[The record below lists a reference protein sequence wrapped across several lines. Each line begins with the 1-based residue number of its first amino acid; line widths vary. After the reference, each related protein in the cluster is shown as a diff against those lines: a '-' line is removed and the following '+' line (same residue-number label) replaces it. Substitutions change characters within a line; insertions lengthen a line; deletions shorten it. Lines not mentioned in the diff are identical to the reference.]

1 MTAIDPHLTV
11 TNLRPVPPM
20 RKPTIVNPRDSELA
34 QKFRREVG
42 QRLKARRE
50 FLGISRADM
59 GESLGLTE
67 EVYGQY
73 ETGHSEMV
81 TSKLIKAA
89 EVLDVPV
96 AYFFDEV
103 GDAELEDK
111 DVMRYYKGLPPFL
124 KPVARQQLKALFDA
138 QDEEARD
145 LEPKTHGKKAE

>member
-1 MTAIDPHLTV
+1 MIVTDPRLM
-11 TNLRPVPPM
+11 PPM
-20 RKPTIVNPRDSELA
+20 RKPTLVNPRDSEHA
-34 QKFRREVG
+34 QQFRRAVG

-50 FLGISRADM
+50 FLGISRAEM

-67 EVYGQY
+67 KGYGHY

-81 TSKLIKAA
+81 PSKLIKAA

-138 QDEEARD
+138 QDEEAKA
-145 LEPKTHGKKAE
+145 LEPTTHGKKAE